1 MASELEWEVDQSAL
15 HKRSWQWAGLKL
27 QPFTRLLNTPEG
39 LVYRS
44 LLMVASN
51 LWVSFLKFSFSEK
64 TTKFEVNLQIILM
77 LLVLLSKDWEIFFSN
92 FVAFSEKLNFTD
104 TTFIKHRSRALKS
117 RSKLWA
123 AIGLGAA
130 FGKIILHQNSSLC
143 TLIFR
148 EKVVTLAKSRGS

>member
-1 MASELEWEVDQSAL
+1 MPALMASELEWEVDQSAL

-104 TTFIKHRSRALKS
+104 TTFIKHRRRALKS
-117 RSKLWA
+117 RSVLKA
-123 AIGLGAA
+123 AA
-130 FGKIILHQNSSLC
+130 SL
-143 TLIFR
+143 LS
-148 EKVVTLAKSRGS
+148 LP